1 MICKEFTALVQTQK
15 WYLYVKELLV
25 RVANSGKSSQEYMDA
40 QTVTSPMGWAI
51 TWLGHGLLLSYRSL
65 YKYQEEKL
73 QRFTYNKLPWE
84 LFHPSSELNNIC

>member
-40 QTVTSPMGWAI
+40 QTVTSPMG
-51 TWLGHGLLLSYRSL
+51 
-65 YKYQEEKL
+65 
-73 QRFTYNKLPWE
+73 
-84 LFHPSSELNNIC
+84 